1 MQSFGGDRM
10 GGLLSELG
18 PTGPE
23 TPEGDVTILA
33 GPAATV
39 PSANWC
45 AVCSAGVHGG
55 IAVHGRRRHNR
66 AGDPPFMGSDV
77 PGPHRSRAGRSSHHG
92 QGPRGTTWYDPG
104 LCKSLHVLLGCIDCS
119 AIITQALYRLPTRN
133 ILITCLS
140 NGVARTDLWTRRGRG

>member
-55 IAVHGRRRHNR
+55 MAVHGRRRHNR
-66 AGDPPFMGSDV
+66 PAILLLWVRVS
-77 PGPHRSRAGRSSHHG
+77 PGHTGAARAGAAIMDKGREVR
-92 QGPRGTTWYDPG
+92 PGTTPAFASPSMF
-104 LCKSLHVLLGCIDCS
+104 C
-119 AIITQALYRLPTRN
+119 
-133 ILITCLS
+133 
-140 NGVARTDLWTRRGRG
+140 